1 MAPGSGRSFME
12 RLQEDTLHRKPV
24 LFTKSARFFNLY
36 IPMSLH
42 TEIFNDLLKLAVE
55 SGASDVVVKS
65 NKPGYVRLS
74 GRLKPVDMDPIAGTE
89 AQAFVDEHVP
99 RVFKQVWETQGQID
113 FAYTAENIGRFRVNA
128 FHQRGTVSVVFRH
141 VKSRVPTFKDLNLEE
156 EPLLHLAKAKDGI
169 VLICGATGSGK
180 SSTMAAILDWVN
192 HNFDRHV
199 VTIEDPI
206 EFTFQDDKSVF
217 NQREIGLDVPDFATA
232 IRSVLRQNPDIIL
245 IGEMRDRE
253 TFETAISAAETGHL
267 VLSTMHAST
276 VAQSLTRLFEFFPP
290 DQQQGARRQISGSL
304 CGIICQKLL
313 PALEGGGRLPAN
325 EILNA
330 DSTIRTLILEGKFE
344 KIQSLLESTGDSHT
358 FSFNKD
364 LYRLVKAGLISKADA
379 LRFSPNPQSL
389 DMNLKGIFITA

>member
-1 MAPGSGRSFME
+1 
-12 RLQEDTLHRKPV
+12 
-24 LFTKSARFFNLY
+24 
-36 IPMSLH
+36 MSLH

-74 GRLKPVDMDPIAGTE
+74 GRLKPVDMDPISGSE
-89 AQAFVDEHVP
+89 AQAFVDDHVP
-99 RVFKQVWETQGQID
+99 RVFKQIWDNDGQID
-113 FAYTAENIGRFRVNA
+113 FAYTAENVGRFRVNA

-141 VKSRVPTFKDLNLEE
+141 IKSRIPNFDDLNLQ
-156 EPLLHLAKAKDGI
+156 PDALLNLAKAKDGI
-169 VLICGATGSGK
+169 LLICGATGSGK
-180 SSTMAAILDWVN
+180 SSTMAAMLNWIN
-192 HNFDRHV
+192 HNYDKHI

-217 NQREIGLDVPDFATA
+217 NQREIGLDVPSFPLA
-232 IRSVLRQNPDIIL
+232 IKSVLRQNPDIIL

-267 VLSTMHAST
+267 VFSTMHAAT
-276 VAQSLTRLFEFFPP
+276 VAQSMTRLFEFFPP
-290 DQQQGARRQISGSL
+290 EQQIQARRQIAGSL
-304 CGIICQKLL
+304 RGIICQKLL

-330 DSTIRTLILEGKFE
+330 DATIRTLILEGQFE
-344 KIQSLLESTGDSHT
+344 KIQSLLEGTGDSQT
-358 FSFNKD
+358 FSFNRD
-364 LYRLVKAGLISKADA
+364 LYRLIKAGKISKADG

-389 DMNLKGIFITA
+389 EMNLKGIFIKT

>member
-1 MAPGSGRSFME
+1 
-12 RLQEDTLHRKPV
+12 
-24 LFTKSARFFNLY
+24 
-36 IPMSLH
+36 MSLP

-99 RVFKQVWETQGQID
+99 RVFRTVWETAGQID

-141 VKSRVPTFKDLNLEE
+141 IKSRVPTFKDLNLLE
-156 EPLLHLAKAKDGI
+156 EPILNLAKGKDGI

-180 SSTMAAILDWVN
+180 SSTVAAILDWMN
-192 HNFDRHV
+192 HNFDRHI

-206 EFTFQDDKSVF
+206 EYTFQDDKSVF

-232 IRSVLRQNPDIIL
+232 IRSVLRQNPDVIL

-253 TFETAISAAETGHL
+253 TFETAIAAAETGHL
-267 VLSTMHAST
+267 VLSTMHAAT

-290 DQQQGARRQISGSL
+290 EQQASARRQIAGSL

-313 PALEGGGRLPAN
+313 PALEGGLRLPAN

-330 DSTIRTLILEGKFE
+330 DATIKTLILEGHFE
-344 KIQSLLESTGDSHT
+344 KIQSLLESTGDTKT

-364 LYRLVKAGLISKADA
+364 LYRMVKAGKISRADA
-379 LRFSPNPQSL
+379 MRFSPNPQAL
-389 DMNLKGIFITA
+389 EMNLKGIFITA